1 MIIRKVLNNNL
12 LLVDEQGQEQIAMG
26 RGLRFSYKVGD
37 TLNESDVEKI
47 YILKDEKNTR
57 DYIRLLEDVPSE
69 YAEVIQ
75 NAIQLAQEKMN
86 KKLNEQIFVTLLDH
100 LLYAL
105 ERDEKGIVLYNR
117 MLWEIQKFYP
127 KEYQTGL
134 QVLEYINKKLGRS
147 LPDAEAGN
155 IAFHLVNAQMA
166 PNMEGGA
173 RNGMLMVKMLKDI
186 FQIVQL
192 YYKKQID
199 EDSINYSRFAVHMQF
214 FLQRL
219 LEDKMLENG
228 VATIYDS
235 VAREQKN
242 AAGCVSQIQKYI
254 RNFLKKE
261 IPKEEQ
267 IYLIVHI
274 ARVMEDT

>member
-75 NAIQLAQEKMN
+75 NAIQLAQEKMH

-199 EDSINYSRFAVHMQF
+199 EDSINYSRFAVHMQY

>member
-75 NAIQLAQEKMN
+75 NAIQLAQEKMH